1 MVSYILKEKLNF
13 IVFNKVIKLN
23 QFARSY
29 HIGSNIPMSLKKK
42 KYITTKINGELNFKN
57 YNNIFIAGSSVFPNL
72 PSKSH
77 GLTIL
82 ANSLRI
88 GEYLNNE

>member
-1 MVSYILKEKLNF
+1 M
-13 IVFNKVIKLN
+13 IKLT

-29 HIGSNIPMSLKKK
+29 HVGSNIPMSIKKQ
-42 KYITTKINGELNFKN
+42 KYLTTKINGEINLKKYKN
-57 YNNIFIAGSSVFPNL
+57 LYITGSSVFPNL

-88 GEYLNNE
+88 GDQLNNE